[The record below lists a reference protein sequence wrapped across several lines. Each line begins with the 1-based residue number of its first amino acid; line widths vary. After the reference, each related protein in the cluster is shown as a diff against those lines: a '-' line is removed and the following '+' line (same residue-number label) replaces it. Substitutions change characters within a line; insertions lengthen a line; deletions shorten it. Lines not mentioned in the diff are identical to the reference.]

1 MLNVLPP
8 AAALELI
15 LGEFGKA
22 RTANERVG
30 LDAALGRVLAHDIL
44 AKEYVPGF
52 DRSTVD
58 GFALRA
64 SDTFGCSE
72 SIPAMLT
79 YQGEVLMGRTPGRA
93 IGPGECMY
101 VPTGGE
107 LPKGADAMVM
117 VEYTEDYGD
126 DLRYIIKPS
135 TPGQH
140 VVYRG
145 DDVVPGKPVLS
156 AGKRLCPQD
165 IGSLAALG
173 FPEVEVK
180 IPVRVGVISTGDELV
195 VVSSQPVGAQIRDVN
210 THALC
215 AGIRVSGGEPVT
227 FGIVRDEYDELQA
240 AAKRALDACDIL
252 LISGGSSVGTKDAT
266 RRVIDALGSPGVLMH
281 GIAMKPGKP
290 TIVGN
295 AGGKPVFGLPGHPV
309 SAYFIFHI
317 FVRPLIFAMLGTAAT
332 GYTRMA
338 RLSANIPSNHG
349 REEYVPVAV
358 TEADGEETASPV
370 IGKSGMITV
379 LSQAAGYVRIGR
391 DCEGIPR
398 GETVRVH
405 LF

>member
-8 AAALELI
+8 AAAHELI
-15 LGEFGKA
+15 HGEFGGI
-22 RTANERVG
+22 RTASHRVR
-30 LDAALGRVLAHDIL
+30 LDAALGCVLARDIL

-58 GFALRA
+58 GFAVRA

-72 SIPAMLT
+72 SIPAMLA
-79 YQGEVLMGRTPGRA
+79 YKGEVLMGQTPDGG

-107 LPKGADAMVM
+107 LPEGADAVVM
-117 VEYTEDYGD
+117 IEYAEDYGD
-126 DLRYIIKPS
+126 GLRYIMKPS

-145 DDVVPGKPVLS
+145 DDVVPGKTVLH
-156 AGKRLCPQD
+156 AGKRLEPQD

-173 FPEVEVK
+173 YPEAEVRL
-180 IPVRVGVISTGDELV
+180 PVRVGVISTGDELV
-195 VVSSQPVGAQIRDVN
+195 DISTQPSGAQIRDVN

-215 AGIRVSGGEPVT
+215 AGVRAAGGEPMP
-227 FGIVRDEYDELQA
+227 FRIVRDDYGVLLS
-240 AAKRALDACDIL
+240 AAKHALDACDML

-266 RRVIDALGSPGVLMH
+266 HRVIDALGKPGVLMH
-281 GIAMKPGKP
+281 GVAMKPGKP
-290 TIVGN
+290 TILGS
-295 AGGKPVFGLPGHPV
+295 ADGKPVFGLPGHPV
-309 SAYFIFHI
+309 AAYFIFHI
-317 FVRPLIFAMLGTAAT
+317 FVRPLICSMLGTTVIEHAIA
-332 GYTRMA
+332 A
-338 RLSANIPSNHG
+338 RLTANISSNHG
-349 REEYVPVAV
+349 REEFLPVAV
-358 TEADGEETASPV
+358 TETDGEAAATPL
-370 IGKSGMITV
+370 IGKSGLITV

-391 DCEGIPR
+391 DCEGIAR